1 MSLKTGTKA
10 DIKTGLKLSDNGT
23 RVLEKRYLK
32 KDDKGNVIESP
43 EDMFRRVA
51 WAVAAAELIYNDK
64 ADAKLW
70 EDEFYRLMTSLEFLP
85 NSPTL
90 LNAGRELGQ
99 LSACFVLPVDD
110 SVESIFNTVKQT
122 AIIHKSGGG
131 TGFSFS
137 RVRPADDQVGG
148 RAGIARGTADLINVF
163 SAAADYIRQGGV
175 RRGCNSVVLNVDH
188 PDILS
193 FVVAKDD
200 PNILTNFYISI
211 VVTNA
216 FMEAV
221 KSGDDYNLINP
232 HTGKVASRL
241 SARMVFDKIVDQAW
255 KTGDPGL
262 VFIDRINEDNP
273 TPLLGRIENISG
285 CGEQTLLPYESCNLG
300 SINLAR
306 MVRSRGKKSE
316 IDYKKLAKTVKGAV
330 RFLDNVIDV
339 NKFPIPE
346 IEEVTK
352 ATRKIGLGVMGFAD
366 MLLQIGVSYN
376 SEEALK
382 AAGDI
387 MRCVQETAHDTS
399 AEMAEE
405 RGVFPA
411 FTGSAYDVPGGR
423 KMRNASSTTIA
434 PTGTL
439 SLIAGCSSGI
449 EPTFAVVFVRN
460 ILEGEQLL
468 EINPY
473 FERAAKKEGFHSEQ
487 LMEELVTCNQLHAA
501 DCVPDKTKHLFIT
514 AHKIAPRWHIE
525 IQAAFQKYTDNA
537 VSKTVN
543 FPHEATR
550 LDMAGVFMRSYESGL
565 KGITVYRDG
574 SRELQPLSTGDVG
587 LDLVRRYLAR
597 KTD

>member
-1 MSLKTGTKA
+1 Q
-10 DIKTGLKLSDNGT
+10 
-23 RVLEKRYLK
+23 
-32 KDDKGNVIESP
+32 
-43 EDMFRRVA
+43 
-51 WAVAAAELIYNDK
+51 
-64 ADAKLW
+64 
-70 EDEFYRLMTSLEFLP
+70 
-85 NSPTL
+85 
-90 LNAGRELGQ
+90 Q
-99 LSACFVLPVDD
+99 LSACFVLPIED
-110 SVESIFNTVKQT
+110 SMERIFDAIKYT
-122 AIIHKSGGG
+122 ALIHKSGGG

-137 RVRPADDQVGG
+137 RIRPANDEVGG
-148 RAGIARGTADLINVF
+148 RMGIARGTADLINVF
-163 SAAADYIRQGGV
+163 SAAADYIKQGGV

-193 FVVAKDD
+193 FIVAKDD
-200 PNILTNFYISI
+200 PKILTNFYISI

-221 KSGDDYNLINP
+221 KKGDDYNLINP
-232 HTGKVASRL
+232 HTGKVTGRL
-241 SARMVFDKIVDQAW
+241 SARVVFDKIVDQAW

-273 TPLLGRIENISG
+273 TPLLGMIENISG

-306 MVRSRGKKSE
+306 MVSSRGKRSE
-316 IDYKKLAKTVKGAV
+316 IDYEKLARTASAAV
-330 RFLDNVIDV
+330 RFLDNVIDI
-339 NKFPIPE
+339 NKFPLPE

-376 SEEALK
+376 SEAALK

-387 MRCVQETAHDTS
+387 MRCVQEAAHNTS
-399 AEMAEE
+399 AELAEE
-405 RGVFPA
+405 RGAFPA
-411 FTGSAYDVPGGR
+411 FTGSIYDTPGGR

-473 FERAAKKEGFHSEQ
+473 FEEAAKREGFHSEQ
-487 LMEELVTCNQLHAA
+487 LLEELVTCNQLHEV
-501 DCVPDKTKHLFIT
+501 DCVPDKTKHLYIT
-514 AHKIAPRWHIE
+514 AHKISPRWHIE
-525 IQAAFQKYTDNA
+525 IQAAFQKCTDNA

-543 FPHEATR
+543 FPHEANR

-587 LDLVRRYLAR
+587 LDLVRRYLDR
-597 KTD
+597 KTE

>member
-1 MSLKTGTKA
+1 MSLKTGAKVGV
-10 DIKTGLKLSDNGT
+10 KTGLKLNQNAL

-32 KDDKGNVIESP
+32 KDGKGNIIETP

-51 WAVAAAELIYNDK
+51 HAVAAAELIYNDK
-64 ADAKLW
+64 ADAKPW
-70 EDEFYRLMTSLEFLP
+70 ENEFYRLMTSLEFLP

-99 LSACFVLPVDD
+99 LSACFVLPVND

-137 RVRPADDQVGG
+137 RIRPANDEVGG
-148 RAGIARGTADLINVF
+148 RMGIARGTADLINVF
-163 SAAADYIRQGGV
+163 SAAADYIKQGGV

-193 FVVAKDD
+193 FIVAKDD
-200 PNILTNFYISI
+200 PKILTNFYISI

-221 KSGDDYNLINP
+221 KKGDDYNLINP
-232 HTGKVASRL
+232 HTGKVTGRL
-241 SARMVFDKIVDQAW
+241 SARVVFDKIVDQAW

-273 TPLLGRIENISG
+273 TPLLGMIENISG

-306 MVRSRGKKSE
+306 MVSSRGKRSE
-316 IDYKKLAKTVKGAV
+316 IDYEKLARTASAAV
-330 RFLDNVIDV
+330 RFLDNVIDI
-339 NKFPIPE
+339 NKFPLPE

-376 SEEALK
+376 SEAALK

-387 MRCVQETAHDTS
+387 MRCVQEAAQNTS
-399 AEMAEE
+399 AELAEE
-405 RGVFPA
+405 RGAFPA
-411 FTGSAYDVPGGR
+411 FTGSIYDTPGGR

-449 EPTFAVVFVRN
+449 EP
-460 ILEGEQLL
+460 
-468 EINPY
+468 
-473 FERAAKKEGFHSEQ
+473 
-487 LMEELVTCNQLHAA
+487 
-501 DCVPDKTKHLFIT
+501 
-514 AHKIAPRWHIE
+514 
-525 IQAAFQKYTDNA
+525 
-537 VSKTVN
+537 
-543 FPHEATR
+543 
-550 LDMAGVFMRSYESGL
+550 
-565 KGITVYRDG
+565 
-574 SRELQPLSTGDVG
+574 
-587 LDLVRRYLAR
+587 
-597 KTD
+597 

>member
-1 MSLKTGTKA
+1 MSGKTGAKT
-10 DIKTGLKLSDNGT
+10 DIKPSLALSENAI

-32 KDDKGNVIESP
+32 KDDKGNITETP

-51 WAVAAAELIYNDK
+51 GTVAAAELIYDDK
-64 ADAKLW
+64 ADVTPW
-70 EDEFYRLMTSLEFLP
+70 EGEFYRLMTSLEFLP

-90 LNAGRELGQ
+90 LNAGREPGQ

-110 SVESIFNTVKQT
+110 SVESIFNAVKQT

-148 RAGIARGTADLINVF
+148 QTGIARGTADLINVF

-188 PDILS
+188 PDILK
-193 FVVAKDD
+193 FTVAKDD
-200 PNILTNFYISI
+200 PDILTNFYISI
-211 VVTNA
+211 VVTKA

-221 KSGDDYNLINP
+221 KSGADYDLINP
-232 HTGKVASRL
+232 HTGQVTGRL
-241 SARMVFDKIVDQAW
+241 NARMVFDKIVDQAW

-273 TPLLGRIENISG
+273 TPLLGKIENISG

-306 MVRSRGKKSE
+306 MVRSHGRKSK
-316 IDYKKLAKTVKGAV
+316 IDYEKLARTVRTAV
-330 RFLDNVIDV
+330 RFLDNVIDI
-339 NKFPIPE
+339 NKFPLPE

-352 ATRKIGLGVMGFAD
+352 TTRKIGLGVMGFAD
-366 MLLQIGVSYN
+366 MLLQIGASYN
-376 SEEALK
+376 SEDALK
-382 AAGDI
+382 AAADI
-387 MRCVQETAHDTS
+387 MRCVQEEAHNTS
-399 AEMAEE
+399 AELAQE
-405 RGVFPA
+405 RGAFPA
-411 FTGSAYDVPGGR
+411 FAGSIYDVPGGH

-460 ILEGEQLL
+460 ILDGEQLL
-468 EINPY
+468 EINPI
-473 FERAAKKEGFHSEQ
+473 FEEAAKKEGFHSGELLEQ
-487 LMEELVTCNQLHAA
+487 LVTSNQLHMA
-501 DCVPDKTKHLFIT
+501 DCVPDKTKNLFAT
-514 AHKIAPRWHIE
+514 AHKISPQWHIE

-543 FPHEATR
+543 LPHEATR
-550 LDMAGVFMRSYESGL
+550 LDMAGVFMRAYENGL
-565 KGITVYRDG
+565 KGITAYRDG

-597 KTD
+597 NSG